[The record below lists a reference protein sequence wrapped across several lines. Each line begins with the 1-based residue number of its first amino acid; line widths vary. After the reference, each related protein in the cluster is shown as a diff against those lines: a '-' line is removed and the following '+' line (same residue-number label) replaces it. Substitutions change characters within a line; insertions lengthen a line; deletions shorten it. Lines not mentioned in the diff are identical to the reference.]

1 MFNRFTPFSL
11 DQIEAFLSYLAH
23 EKRYSPHTVS
33 GYSKDI
39 AQYFEF
45 QSSFYESSEFA
56 DTTFSMIRSWIVHL
70 VEQQYVAKSIQ
81 RKLSSLRS
89 YFKFLKRNS
98 HVEVN
103 PATKV
108 VAPKSNKRLPQFVEE
123 SGMDRFENL
132 TFSRD
137 FEGIRDYLI
146 VTILYETGIRQAE
159 LINLLEQRIDCTAG
173 QLRVIGKRN
182 KERIVPISITLVAD
196 IQAYQKLKKDSFGKS
211 YLPELL
217 VTNKGNKMYP
227 RFVYDK
233 VKYYLGLVTTLE
245 KKSPHILRHTFATH
259 LLNNGA
265 NLNSVKELLGHSS
278 LSSTQVY
285 THNTIEKLKDVHKK
299 AHPKG

>member
-1 MFNRFTPFSL
+1 LFNRFTPFSL
-11 DQIEAFLSYLAH
+11 EKIEAFISYLAH
-23 EKRYSPHTVS
+23 EKRYSPHTVN
-33 GYSKDI
+33 GYERDL

-45 QSSFYESSEFA
+45 QSAFYESSSYA
-56 DTTFSMIRSWIVHL
+56 DTTFTMMRSWIVYL
-70 VEQQYVAKSIQ
+70 VEEKYVAKSIQ

-98 HVEVN
+98 LVEIN
-103 PATKV
+103 PAVKV

-123 SGMDRFENL
+123 SGMERFEELPHTN
-132 TFSRD
+132 D
-137 FEGIRDYLI
+137 FRGIRDHLI

-159 LINLLEQRIDCTAG
+159 LINLFEHRIDFMKG
-173 QLRVIGKRN
+173 QVRVVGKRN
-182 KERIVPISITLVAD
+182 KERIVPISRTLVD
-196 IQAYQKLKKDSFGKS
+196 EIRLYQDLKKEAFGKS

-233 VKYYLGLVTTLE
+233 VKYYLSLVTTLE
-245 KKSPHILRHTFATH
+245 KKSPHVLRHTFATH

-299 AHPKG
+299 SHPNG

>member
-1 MFNRFTPFSL
+1 MFDRFTPFSL
-11 DQIEAFLSYLAH
+11 DQFEAFLSYLAH
-23 EKRYSPHTVS
+23 EKRYSSHTVD
-33 GYSKDI
+33 GYCRDI
-39 AQYFEF
+39 EQYFEF
-45 QSSFYESSEFA
+45 QSNYYESDQYAE
-56 DTTFSMIRSWIVHL
+56 TTHVMIRSWIVHL
-70 VEQQYVAKSIQ
+70 VETDYVPKSIQ

-89 YFKFLKRNS
+89 FFKFLKRNDL
-98 HVEVN
+98 VQIN
-103 PATKV
+103 PASKV

-123 SGMDRFENL
+123 AGMLRFDKLDLSEDFAGTRDR
-132 TFSRD
+132 
-137 FEGIRDYLI
+137 LI

-159 LINLLEQRIDCTAG
+159 LINLREEQIDFTQG
-173 QLRVIGKRN
+173 QIRVIGKRN
-182 KERIVPISITLVAD
+182 KERIVPISHNLIVEM
-196 IQAYQKLKKDSFGKS
+196 QQYQRLKKEEFDTT

-233 VKYYLGLVTTLE
+233 VKYYLGLVTTID
-245 KKSPHILRHTFATH
+245 KKSPHVLRHTFATH

-285 THNTIEKLKDVHKK
+285 THNTIEKLKDVHKR

>member
-1 MFNRFTPFSL
+1 LFDRFTPFSL

-23 EKRYSPHTVS
+23 EKRYSPHTVD
-33 GYSKDI
+33 GYCRDI
-39 AQYFEF
+39 GQYFEF
-45 QSSFYESSEFA
+45 QSAYYESDQYSETSF
-56 DTTFSMIRSWIVHL
+56 TMIRSWIVHL
-70 VEQQYVAKSIQ
+70 VETEYVPKSIQ

-98 HVEVN
+98 LVGIN
-103 PATKV
+103 PASKV
-108 VAPKSNKRLPQFVEE
+108 VAPKSSKRLPQFVEE
-123 SGMDRFENL
+123 SSMLRFDEL
-132 TFSRD
+132 PVADDFSSRRD
-137 FEGIRDYLI
+137 KLI

-159 LINLLEQRIDCTAG
+159 LINLREEQIDTVKG
-173 QLRVIGKRN
+173 QIRVVGKRN
-182 KERIVPISITLVAD
+182 KERIVPVSLSLIVE
-196 IQAYQKLKKDSFGKS
+196 IQQYRRLKEEEFNTS

-233 VKYYLGLVTTLE
+233 VKYYLGLVTTID
-245 KKSPHILRHTFATH
+245 KKSPHVLRHTFATH